1 MLYILPTSFIID
13 RIFIVMDT
21 IVFTE
26 VSLLNGYKKDTS
38 NKVLKGKRKDLY
50 SLYSVL
56 ASLLT

>member
-13 RIFIVMDT
+13 KIFIVMDT

-26 VSLLNGYKKDTS
+26 LSLLNRYKKDLS

-50 SLYSVL
+50 SLYNVP